1 MRTTYCSW
9 ADSCLNAELQ
19 VLHLSFTIY
28 ALVRLCL
35 GDEQH
40 PKTTAIKKK
49 ATITRQKMP
58 ITANPAIAQ
67 SLVAIQFLRS
77 SRAEDFSCTDD
88 MVPSTLLKLLSLQWA
103 VLLVPLFHLPEKIL
117 SCG

>member
-67 SLVAIQFLRS
+67 ALVAIQFLRS

-88 MVPSTLLKLLSLQWA
+88 MVPSTLLELDK
-103 VLLVPLFHLPEKIL
+103 
-117 SCG
+117 SCIRYSRIPSML